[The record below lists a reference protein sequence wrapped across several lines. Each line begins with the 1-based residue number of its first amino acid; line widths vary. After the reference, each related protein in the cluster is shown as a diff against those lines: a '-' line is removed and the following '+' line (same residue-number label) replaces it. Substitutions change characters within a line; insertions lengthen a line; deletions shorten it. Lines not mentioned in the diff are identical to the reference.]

1 MTPYKTACSFRKPQV
16 RLVVLVWFAFL
27 CALVA
32 GATVRTS
39 ADEPAHVVQVQMRNV
54 NYHFSDTLSVHIN
67 SLRGE
72 LVPAGKNEFPIL
84 DDQSSYT
91 IRITAGEMTCP
102 VDSLAKIL
110 NSYVFAN
117 HDSPLKDVSTSI
129 DKGRLK
135 IKGKLHDKGDVP
147 FETAGTL
154 RPTADG
160 KIRIH
165 MEKIKALHLPVKGL
179 MDTLG
184 IKLSALIKSGKMP
197 GIAADGDDLITD
209 LAEVLPP
216 PHIEGAVT
224 SIRIEGQNIIEVI
237 GDPAKT
243 PFKRVAA
250 TNYMA
255 YWGNQLGFGK
265 LIMTDTDMTL
275 IDMNP
280 DDPFDFDLDH
290 YKDQLVPGYAKITA
304 NFGLRV
310 FMKDFNKVQR
320 TSPPRTEAK
329 H

>member
-1 MTPYKTACSFRKPQV
+1 MTTYKTPCSFSKSQV
-16 RLVVLVWFAFL
+16 GLVLVCFAFL
-27 CALVA
+27 CPLAA
-32 GATVRTS
+32 GATVGTS
-39 ADEPAHVVQVQMRNV
+39 ADEPANVVQVQMRHV

-84 DDQSSYT
+84 DDKSSYT
-91 IRITAGEMTCP
+91 IRIIAAEMACP
-102 VDSLAKIL
+102 ADSLGKIL

-117 HDSPLKDVSTSI
+117 RDSPLKDVSTSI

-147 FETAGTL
+147 FETVGTL
-154 RPTADG
+154 SPAADG

-165 MEKIKALHLPVKGL
+165 AEKIKALHLPVKGL

-184 IKLSALIKSGKMP
+184 IALSAFIKSGKMS
-197 GIAADGDDLITD
+197 GIAADGDDLIMD

-216 PHIEGAVT
+216 PHMLGAVR

-237 GDPAKT
+237 GDPTKT
-243 PFKRVAA
+243 QLKRVAA

-265 LIMTDTDMTL
+265 LIMTDTDLTL

-290 YKDQLVPGYAKITA
+290 YKDQLVPGYARITA

-310 FMKDFNKVQR
+310 FLKDFNKVQR
-320 TSPPRTEAK
+320 TPPASKEAK